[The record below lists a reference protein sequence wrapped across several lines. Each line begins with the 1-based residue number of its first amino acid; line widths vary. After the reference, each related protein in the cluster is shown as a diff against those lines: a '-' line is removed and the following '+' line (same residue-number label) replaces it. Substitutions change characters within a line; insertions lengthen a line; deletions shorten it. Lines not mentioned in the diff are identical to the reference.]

1 MRKVS
6 ETETFIITNL
16 NASEKRIGL
25 PNIASLVILV
35 EPKKQP
41 FQQIPLVSGKK
52 DVKVFLVQTG
62 GFLGNRILLGI
73 KIAEL
78 QTN

>member
-1 MRKVS
+1 M
-6 ETETFIITNL
+6 
-16 NASEKRIGL
+16 IGL

-35 EPKKQP
+35 EPLKQP

-62 GFLGNRILLGI
+62 GFWGNRIFLGI

-78 QTN
+78 EPKLKQVPRQKLVLL

>member
-1 MRKVS
+1 M
-6 ETETFIITNL
+6 
-16 NASEKRIGL
+16 IGL

-35 EPKKQP
+35 EPLKQP

-62 GFLGNRILLGI
+62 GFFEWGI
-73 KIAEL
+73 GFC
-78 QTN
+78 

>member
-1 MRKVS
+1 M
-6 ETETFIITNL
+6 
-16 NASEKRIGL
+16 IGL

-35 EPKKQP
+35 EPLKQP

-62 GFLGNRILLGI
+62 GFWGI
-73 KIAEL
+73 GFC
-78 QTN
+78 

>member
-1 MRKVS
+1 MACEEGVRNRN
-6 ETETFIITNL
+6 FYIANL
-16 NASEKRIGL
+16 FASEKRIGL

-62 GFLGNRILLGI
+62 GFLGIGFC
-73 KIAEL
+73 
-78 QTN
+78 